1 MFAINFKKIEG
12 NHKNIGL
19 ILIRS
24 ARRQNNDIYSLSA
37 LRCYE
42 WAIWH
47 TTVHRW
53 KKKKKETI
61 KALDAILLIFQS
73 YIYESELSED

>member
-37 LRCYE
+37 LRDVMNGPFGTQQFISGE
-42 WAIWH
+42 
-47 TTVHRW
+47 
-53 KKKKKETI
+53 KKKNP
-61 KALDAILLIFQS
+61 
-73 YIYESELSED
+73 